1 MGWPSIFWEQSRQ
14 ESEPGPNPI
23 LLAGSMGCDH
33 PTLWIWQHGPDVITM
48 YLGEGGKVAAKEAA
62 ALARQ

>member
-1 MGWPSIFWEQSRQ
+1 
-14 ESEPGPNPI
+14 
-23 LLAGSMGCDH
+23 MGCDH
-33 PTLWIWQHGPDVITM
+33 PTLWIWQHGPDVITI